1 MVYKITL
8 QETGNVLS
16 AIGAALEETKLGAII
31 AQGYGII
38 KNIGKLVIENA
49 ARLVG
54 MTAALTTNAATT
66 FGVGVAV
73 AIGAALAGVAAI
85 KAITADDLMSG
96 PTAGSGYGDRILVS
110 KEGTY
115 ALNNRDTIQAST
127 VNSSPQSA
135 AVVETKLYIDNEAF
149 AQASSKSFS
158 KL

>member
-1 MVYKITL
+1 M
-8 QETGNVLS
+8 
-16 AIGAALEETKLGAII
+16 
-31 AQGYGII
+31 
-38 KNIGKLVIENA
+38 
-49 ARLVG
+49 
-54 MTAALTTNAATT
+54 
-66 FGVGVAV
+66 AV
-73 AIGAALAGVAAI
+73 AYAAIAAAAAIAGAFTNPIKWAVGAGLALASIGLISRGI
-85 KAITADDLMSG
+85 KSAKADDLMSG
-96 PTAGSGYGDRILVS
+96 PTGGSGYGDRILVG